1 MWVKD
6 GIKTRLYE
14 RDRGLLTTGKDELIE
29 KGRRK
34 AEDRVVGIARENDI
48 LEKAQANAEGSIRT
62 LTTSS
67 GYERVV
73 FQ

>member
-1 MWVKD
+1 MGK
-6 GIKTRLYE
+6 R
-14 RDRGLLTTGKDELIE
+14 RDQDEALRAGSGTVDHWQ
-29 KGRRK
+29 GRADRESPYRK
-34 AEDRVVGIARENDI
+34 AEDRVVEIARENDI

-62 LTTSS
+62 LMTSS

>member
-1 MWVKD
+1 M
-6 GIKTRLYE
+6 E
-14 RDRGLLTTGKDELIE
+14 
-29 KGRRK
+29 
-34 AEDRVVGIARENDI
+34 IARENDI